1 MLGMQFGVVHEMAD
15 LVIEAPRIRDDGL
28 QLEEDRAFQE
38 RFWRGER
45 IALGVFA
52 IIILLA
58 LLGFAGSGGL
68 LGLGAVAS
76 SAGSVEHARVVR
88 WQTPD
93 RLRVVLTLD
102 QAVHEVVLADPFSAW
117 FDIETIQPEP
127 ERSFIGP
134 HGLVLQFNTDGV
146 PSSAVLLS
154 VRPDAPG
161 LARYRVVLDGA
172 EPMTVTQLVLP

>member
-1 MLGMQFGVVHEMAD
+1 MAETEMGS
-15 LVIEAPRIRDDGL
+15 PRIRDDGL

-38 RFWRGER
+38 RFWWGER
-45 IALGVFA
+45 MALGVFA

-58 LLGFAGSGGL
+58 LLGFAGSGGPL
-68 LGLGAVAS
+68 ATGAVSS

-93 RLRVVLTLD
+93 RLRVLLTLD
-102 QAVHEVVLADPFSAW
+102 QPLHEVVLADPFSAW
-117 FDIETIQPEP
+117 FDTESIQPEP

-134 HGLVLQFNTDGV
+134 DGLVLQFNTDGG